1 MIVIVKME
9 DDRMDVVFVEDY
21 EAMSRRAAE
30 IVAGQIRQK
39 PDSVLGL
46 ATGSTP
52 LGLYRLLCRWYAAGR
67 LDFSAVTTFNLDEY
81 IGLSPTHPQS
91 YHAFKQEH
99 LFSKVNLCPARCFL
113 PDGMA
118 GDVLAE
124 AGRYDARIEAAGGI
138 DLQVLGIGRNG
149 HIGFNEPDDHF
160 AVRTH
165 RVHLR
170 DDTIQAN
177 ARFFPRL
184 ADVPREAI
192 SVGMGAIMKA
202 QHVVLLAS
210 GSDKAEAVHRA
221 VCGVVT
227 PRVPASILQLHRA
240 ATVLVD
246 ADAAALVPEKWRHA
260 GRIHIG

>member
-81 IGLSPTHPQS
+81 SGLSPTHPQS
-91 YHAFKQEH
+91 YHTFMQEH

-118 GDVLAE
+118 GDILAE

-149 HIGFNEPDDHF
+149 HIGFNEPEITLRSGRTGCISGTIRYR
-160 AVRTH
+160 RTH
-165 RVHLR
+165 ASSRALR
-170 DDTIQAN
+170 TCR
-177 ARFFPRL
+177 ARR
-184 ADVPREAI
+184 
-192 SVGMGAIMKA
+192 SVSAWG
-202 QHVVLLAS
+202 LS
-210 GSDKAEAVHRA
+210 
-221 VCGVVT
+221 
-227 PRVPASILQLHRA
+227 
-240 ATVLVD
+240 
-246 ADAAALVPEKWRHA
+246 
-260 GRIHIG
+260 

>member
-1 MIVIVKME
+1 M
-9 DDRMDVVFVEDY
+9 
-21 EAMSRRAAE
+21 
-30 IVAGQIRQK
+30 
-39 PDSVLGL
+39 
-46 ATGSTP
+46 
-52 LGLYRLLCRWYAAGR
+52 
-67 LDFSAVTTFNLDEY
+67 
-81 IGLSPTHPQS
+81 
-91 YHAFKQEH
+91 QEH

-124 AGRYDARIEAAGGI
+124 AGRYNARIEAAGGI

-165 RVHLR
+165 RAYLS

-202 QHVVLLAS
+202 QRVVLLAS
-210 GSDKAEAVHRA
+210 GPDKAEAVRRA

-246 ADAAALVPEKWRHA
+246 AAAAALVPEKWCHA
-260 GRIHIG
+260 GRIYIG

>member
-1 MIVIVKME
+1 M
-9 DDRMDVVFVEDY
+9 
-21 EAMSRRAAE
+21 
-30 IVAGQIRQK
+30 QK
-39 PDSVLGL
+39 
-46 ATGSTP
+46 
-52 LGLYRLLCRWYAAGR
+52 
-67 LDFSAVTTFNLDEY
+67 
-81 IGLSPTHPQS
+81 
-91 YHAFKQEH
+91 H

-202 QHVVLLAS
+202 QRVVLLAS
-210 GSDKAEAVHRA
+210 GPDKAEAVRRA
-221 VCGVVT
+221 VCGGVT

-246 ADAAALVPEKWRHA
+246 AAAAALVPEKWRHA